1 MTHSAQSVR
10 RQYVALKRRAASTWR
25 RGRGYELQTEFRKMR
40 TLFLAAILLANH
52 LTTPL
57 AVAQSAGASIGVSAQ
72 VVAPDRMRLG
82 DEVKL
87 DRRGGRDSIST
98 RVTLTQAAHPH
109 LVVRPEAGDPPCSV
123 TPTRAARGGEWE
135 ADLRCTP
142 HRSGPQVVRL
152 LIVPVA

>member
-1 MTHSAQSVR
+1 
-10 RQYVALKRRAASTWR
+10 
-25 RGRGYELQTEFRKMR
+25 MR

-57 AVAQSAGASIGVSAQ
+57 AAAQSATIGVSAQ
-72 VVAPDRMRLG
+72 VLAPERMRLG
-82 DEVKL
+82 EEVKI

-98 RVTLTQAAHPH
+98 RVTLSQREHPH

-123 TPTRAARGGEWE
+123 TPTRAVRGGEWE

-142 HRSGPQVVRL
+142 HDAGPQVVRL
-152 LIVPVA
+152 LVVPAS

>member
-1 MTHSAQSVR
+1 
-10 RQYVALKRRAASTWR
+10 
-25 RGRGYELQTEFRKMR
+25 MR
-40 TLFLAAILLANH
+40 TLFLAAILLVNN
-52 LTTPL
+52 LTAPV
-57 AVAQSAGASIGVSAQ
+57 AAAQSAGSSIGVSAQ

-98 RVTLTQAAHPH
+98 RVTLRQSAHPH

-123 TPTRAARGGEWE
+123 TPTRAAPSGEWE

-142 HRSGPQVVRL
+142 HDAGPQVVRL
-152 LIVPVA
+152 LVVPVA